1 MLPPETEP
9 PSVASQKDEDEEALR
24 DIFKLLR
31 SHTGHDFSHY
41 KRITV
46 LRHIARRLQV
56 NQLHQLT
63 AYRDFMRTDPPEAQ
77 ALLKDLLISVTNF
90 CRDRNAFEALEREV
104 LDQIFM
110 RRRPA
115 TRCASGVAGCATGE
129 EAYSVAILLLEYA
142 ERLPSPPSIQ
152 IFATDIDEAAIQT
165 ARVGCYTETIEAD
178 VSFVVSGSGRDG
190 YTFYSHQA
198 WNETGSSEYRLN
210 TEGRVLTS
218 SKA

>member
-90 CRDRNAFEALEREV
+90 CRDRNAFE
-104 LDQIFM
+104 DG
-110 RRRPA
+110 RRPGA
-115 TRCASGVAGCATGE
+115 RLGWRVVQLARRH
-129 EAYSVAILLLEYA
+129 I
-142 ERLPSPPSIQ
+142 RLPSCCWNTPSD
-152 IFATDIDEAAIQT
+152 F
-165 ARVGCYTETIEAD
+165 RLRPR
-178 VSFVVSGSGRDG
+178 FK
-190 YTFYSHQA
+190 
-198 WNETGSSEYRLN
+198 SSP
-210 TEGRVLTS
+210 LT
-218 SKA
+218 

>member
-56 NQLHQLT
+56 NQLRQLT

-115 TRCASGVAGCATGE
+115 TRCASGWRVVQLARRH
-129 EAYSVAILLLEYA
+129 I
-142 ERLPSPPSIQ
+142 RLPSCCWNTPSD
-152 IFATDIDEAAIQT
+152 F
-165 ARVGCYTETIEAD
+165 RLRPR
-178 VSFVVSGSGRDG
+178 FK
-190 YTFYSHQA
+190 
-198 WNETGSSEYRLN
+198 SSP
-210 TEGRVLTS
+210 LT
-218 SKA
+218 